1 MEKHISKLNNLD
13 LKTERYIINRFVSMP
28 KLFDSLGID
37 YRINANMFC
46 P

>member
-1 MEKHISKLNNLD
+1 MIKHID
-13 LKTERYIINRFVSMP
+13 LKTERYIINRYFSMP

>member
-1 MEKHISKLNNLD
+1 MNLD
-13 LKTERYIINRFVSMP
+13 KLDLQTERYIINRFISIP

-37 YRINANMFC
+37 YRINGNMLC

>member
-1 MEKHISKLNNLD
+1 MKKHIDKVDTQL
-13 LKTERYIINRFVSMP
+13 EIYIINKYFSMP
-28 KLFDSLGID
+28 KLFDELGID

>member
-1 MEKHISKLNNLD
+1 MEKHISQLNNLD

-37 YRINANMFC
+37 YRVNANMFC

>member
-1 MEKHISKLNNLD
+1 MEHMD
-13 LKTERYIINRFVSMP
+13 LLTERYIINRFVSMP